1 MGSLNLPQ
9 IAESQAAAYVT
20 SNDADA
26 VLEKALCN
34 SSPVHDAGAGNFSLS
49 DGQFRENWL
58 HTVGGSPGA
67 GFTMTIPALSR
78 PFMVRNIS
86 GHSMTV
92 STGSGEAA
100 VVPSSEIRLLYC
112 DATHVRTL
120 TDVSGGSGGGAA
132 FSGCMVSLSNS
143 QSISNATVS
152 TLDWGSENRDTNGFH
167 DTSANTSRLTVPVGV
182 GTVVLRAQ
190 IRWDSNVVGE
200 RQVLFLK
207 NGSANYP
214 GRAFAKMKGLSEL
227 MMSLVSPPLAVS
239 SGDYFELAAWQN
251 SGGSRM
257 IQQHDTTWF
266 SLQALS

>member
-9 IAESQAAAYVT
+9 IAENQAAAYVS

-26 VLEKALCN
+26 ALEQALCN
-34 SSPVHDAGAGNFSLS
+34 SSPVYDAGAGNISLT

-67 GFTMTIPALSR
+67 GFTMTIPALNR

-86 GHSMTV
+86 GQSMTV
-92 STGSGEAA
+92 STGSGETA
-100 VVPSSEIRLLYC
+100 VVPSGEIRLLYC

-120 TDVSGGSGGGAA
+120 TDVSGGAGGGAA
-132 FSGCMVSLSNS
+132 FSGCMVSLSDS
-143 QSISNATVS
+143 QSVSNTTIS
-152 TLDWGSENRDTNGFH
+152 TLNWGSENRDTNGFH
-167 DTSANTSRLTVPVGV
+167 DTSSNTSRLTVPVGV
-182 GTVVLRAQ
+182 GTVLLRAQ
-190 IRWDSNVVGE
+190 IRWDSNVAGE
-200 RQVLFLK
+200 RQILFLK
-207 NGSANYP
+207 NGSASYP
-214 GRAFAKMKGLSEL
+214 GRAFSKMKDISEQ

-239 SGDYFELAAWQN
+239 SGDYFEVAAWQN
-251 SGGSRM
+251 SGGSRT